1 MLLPMSDQGKSRDL
15 GVAVLGGGHWGPH
28 LIRNFHDNPRSHV
41 VVVAEPRT
49 DRRNALAER
58 FRSIRFEDNA
68 TAAITDPEVGAVV
81 VATPTST
88 HYSLARQALEQGKH
102 VLVEKP
108 LADRAK
114 HARELCE
121 IAGQQDLRLMVG
133 HVFLF
138 NPAIQSAK
146 NIIDDGGLG
155 DVFYAS
161 MLRTNLG
168 PVRTDVN
175 AAWDLAT
182 HDISIANYWLASSPV
197 SVSARGGSW
206 LNPGIDDAV
215 FATLDY
221 PEGTMVHIHASW
233 LNPRKS
239 RFISVTGSKRMLT
252 VNDMDLSEP
261 LRIYDKG
268 VDGGPS
274 DQVHDTF
281 GAFRA
286 HIREG
291 SITIPN
297 VSLGEPLR
305 VECESFVDRI
315 FNVTDNRSDGWTGL
329 EVVRVLEAITL
340 SADRR
345 GALVKLDEVG
355 S

>member
-1 MLLPMSDQGKSRDL
+1 MSEDKGRAL

-28 LIRNFHDNPRSHV
+28 LIRNFHDNPRSRV

-49 DRRNALAER
+49 DRRNALSER
-58 FRSIRFEDNA
+58 FRTIRFETNA
-68 TAAITDPEVGAVV
+68 VAAITDPEVDAVV
-81 VATPTST
+81 IATPTST
-88 HYSLARQALEQGKH
+88 HYLLARQALEQGKH

-108 LADRAK
+108 LADSAK
-114 HARELCE
+114 RARELCE
-121 IAGQQDLRLMVG
+121 MADQQDLRLMVG

-146 NIIDDGGLG
+146 DVIDEGGLG
-155 DVFYAS
+155 DIFYAS

-175 AAWDLAT
+175 AAWDLAG
-182 HDISIANYWLASSPV
+182 HDVSIANHWLGGSPL

-221 PEGTMVHIHASW
+221 PQESMVHIHASW

-268 VDGGPS
+268 VDDRPTEM
-274 DQVHDTF
+274 VHDTF
-281 GAFRA
+281 AAFRA

-305 VECESFVDRI
+305 AECDAFVDRI
-315 FNVTDNRSDGWTGL
+315 VNVAHHLSDGWTGL
-329 EVVRVLEAITL
+329 EVVRVLEAITM

-345 GALVKLDEVG
+345 GALVTLEEIDA
-355 S
+355 

>member
-1 MLLPMSDQGKSRDL
+1 MPNQDKSRVL

-28 LIRNFHDNPRSHV
+28 LIRNFHDNPRSRV

-49 DRRNALAER
+49 DRREALSER
-58 FRSIRFEDNA
+58 FRSIRFESNA
-68 TAAITDPEVGAVV
+68 TAAITDPDVGAVV

-108 LADRAK
+108 LADRTK

-121 IAGQQDLRLMVG
+121 IADQQDLRLMVG

-146 NIIDDGGLG
+146 AIIDDGGLG
-155 DVFYAS
+155 DIFYAS

-168 PVRTDVN
+168 PVRTDVD

-182 HDISIANYWLASSPV
+182 HDISIANHWLGASPL

-206 LNPGIDDAV
+206 LNSGIDDAV

-221 PEGTMVHIHASW
+221 PQGTMVHIHASW

-268 VDGGPS
+268 VDGGPA

-281 GAFRA
+281 AAFRA

-315 FNVTDNRSDGWTGL
+315 LDVPSSLSDGWTGL
-329 EVVRVLEAITL
+329 EVVRVLEAITI

-345 GALVKLDEVG
+345 GALVELDEAG
-355 S
+355 P

>member
-1 MLLPMSDQGKSRDL
+1 MSSQAKNPVL

-28 LIRNFHDNPRSHV
+28 LIRNFHDNPRSQV

-49 DRRNALAER
+49 DRREALSER
-58 FRSIRFEDNA
+58 FRSIRFESNA
-68 TAAITDPEVGAVV
+68 AAAVADPEVDAVV

-108 LADRAK
+108 LADRTTY
-114 HARELCE
+114 ARELCE
-121 IAGQQDLRLMVG
+121 LADQQALRLMVG

-146 NIIDDGGLG
+146 SIIDDGDLG
-155 DVFYAS
+155 DIFYAS

-168 PVRTDVN
+168 PVRTDAN
-175 AAWDLAT
+175 AAWDLAS
-182 HDISIANYWLASSPV
+182 HDISIANHWLGAGPL

-221 PEGTMVHIHASW
+221 PQGTMVHIHASW

-239 RFISVTGSKRMLT
+239 RFVSVTGSKRMLT

-268 VDGGPS
+268 VEGGPI

-281 GAFRA
+281 AAFRA

-315 FNVTDNRSDGWTGL
+315 LNVSNPLSDGWTGL
-329 EVVRVLEAITL
+329 EVVRVLEAITM

-345 GALVKLDEVG
+345 GALVELDEVG
-355 S
+355 R